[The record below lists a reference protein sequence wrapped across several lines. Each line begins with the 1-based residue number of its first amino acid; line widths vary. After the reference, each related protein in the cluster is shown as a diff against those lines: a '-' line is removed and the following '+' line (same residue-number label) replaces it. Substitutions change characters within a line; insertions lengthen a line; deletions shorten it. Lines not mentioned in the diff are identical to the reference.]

1 MTNFRT
7 LALHALPGIPI
18 VSPGDD
24 LGQLI
29 CEAIARTG
37 LTLARGDVLVVAQKI
52 VSKSEGR
59 LVRLADVTPSARAL
73 ELAQVVGKDPRLI
86 ELVLQESSEVLR
98 YRQDVIIVEHR
109 LGFIMANAGI
119 DQSNVSGDDTTA
131 LLLPIDP
138 DRSCGLLRQQILERT
153 NTTVGIIINDS
164 HGRAWR
170 NGAVGVAIGAAGL
183 PALMNLRGRP
193 DLFGRE
199 LHITEVGYA
208 DELASAASLLMGQAD
223 EGTPV
228 VLISGLPRTGQEGS
242 AADLIRPKHMDMF
255 R

>member
-1 MTNFRT
+1 MMNYRSV
-7 LALHALPGIPI
+7 ALHALPGIP
-18 VSPGDD
+18 VVTPGDD
-24 LGQLI
+24 LGHLI
-29 CEAIARTG
+29 CEAVARTG
-37 LTLARGDVLVVAQKI
+37 LTLAQGDVLVGAQKMQ
-52 VSKSEGR
+52 
-59 LVRLADVTPSARAL
+59 AAW
-73 ELAQVVGKDPRLI
+73 ELARFVVIALLWIIAQRLH
-86 ELVLQESSEVLR
+86 LGLFT
-98 YRQDVIIVEHR
+98 IVAFHR

-193 DLFGRE
+193 DMFGRE

>member
-1 MTNFRT
+1 MMNYRT
-7 LALHALPGIPI
+7 LALHALPGIP
-18 VSPGDD
+18 VVKPGDD
-24 LGQLI
+24 LGHLI
-29 CEAIARTG
+29 SDAIGRAG
-37 LTLARGDVLVVAQKI
+37 LTLAQGDVLVIAQKI

-59 LVRLADVTPSARAL
+59 LIRLADVTPSARAL
-73 ELAQVVGKDPRLI
+73 ELAQVVGKDPRLV

-98 YRQDVIIVEHR
+98 YRKDVIIVEHR

-119 DQSNVSGDDTTA
+119 DQSNVSGDDTSA

-138 DRSCGLLRQQILERT
+138 DRSCKMLRQQIFERT
-153 NTTVGIIINDS
+153 NTGVGVIINDS

-193 DLFGRE
+193 DMFGRE
-199 LHITEVGYA
+199 LRITEVGYA

-228 VLISGLPRTGQEGS
+228 VLISGLPLTEQNGC
-242 AADLIRPKHMDMF
+242 ATDLIRPKHMDMF